1 MTVNSPSTQSFT
13 VNERDYQPPACPL
26 AVICIDGCADDYLN
40 VSIERGCMP
49 HVARMIAQGF
59 RRLARGAL
67 PSFTNVN
74 NACIVTGVPPSMT
87 GICGNFFLNPE
98 TGKEEMMNSAAYL
111 RCETILAA
119 AARSGRK
126 VAMVTAK
133 EKLLSLLGKNL
144 EGIAFSAEKAHE
156 ATESTHGIGDLERR
170 VGFPTPNIYSA
181 EASLYVLRAGVA
193 LVKEGKADFLYLSL
207 TDFMQHKYEPAHP
220 ASLDFYKSID
230 VEIGKLLDLGVLL
243 GATADH
249 GMNAKQNADGT
260 PNVIYL
266 ETILREKFGEGIRV
280 ICPITDPYVRHHAA
294 LGSYVEVYL
303 PPAVSAHKAAKAIQ
317 LIKGATEV
325 YDRPAAAE
333 SLQLPADRIGDLV
346 VLADKNT
353 VLGRKPVDHDLSH
366 VKEGLRT
373 HGGRFEEMV
382 PLLLS
387 KPLQIPAQKRF
398 STGGIRNFDIF
409 EMACNCH

>member
-1 MTVNSPSTQSFT
+1 MNGRKYRPPS
-13 VNERDYQPPACPL
+13 RPL

-40 VSIERGCMP
+40 ISLERGCMP
-49 HVARMIAQGF
+49 HVAGMIAQGF

-111 RCETILAA
+111 RCETILSA

-126 VAMVTAK
+126 VAMITAK

-170 VGFPTPNIYSA
+170 VGFPTPDIYSA

-230 VEIGKLLDLGVLL
+230 VEIGKLLNIGLLLGV
-243 GATADH
+243 TADH
-249 GMNAKQNADGT
+249 GMNAKQTADGK

-266 ETILREKFGEGIRV
+266 ETILREEFGESIRV

-303 PPAVSAHKAAKAIQ
+303 PPAVSLHKAMKSIQ
-317 LIKGATEV
+317 LLKGVTEV
-325 YDRPAAAE
+325 YARPAAAE

-353 VLGRKPVDHDLSH
+353 VLGRKPSDHDLSH

-409 EMACNCH
+409 EMTCKCQ